1 MSYFVL
7 KIGHLDPRFYSL
19 IYCAIPGVQM
29 SGVQM
34 SDFISKIGHLDPRF
48 YSVIYCAIPGVQ
60 MSGVQMSGVQ
70 MSGVQMSG
78 VQMYPTHTSL
88 SRRGS
93 KEDVPSQVY
102 SIYPANAA
110 VSGVQRGLRCL
121 HAMSTSSGGTK
132 GRAQIIWKDFRT
144 SNPTTWYSG
153 ELGELPKVK

>member
-1 MSYFVL
+1 MSYFVS

-78 VQMYPTHTSL
+78 VQMYPTL
-88 SRRGS
+88 PIAALANRK
-93 KEDVPSQVY
+93 KEEPNY
-102 SIYPANAA
+102 E
-110 VSGVQRGLRCL
+110 GVTAGCRYCIQ
-121 HAMSTSSGGTK
+121 H
-132 GRAQIIWKDFRT
+132 W
-144 SNPTTWYSG
+144 
-153 ELGELPKVK
+153 

>member
-1 MSYFVL
+1 MSYFVS

-78 VQMYPTHTSL
+78 VQMYPTRFIQPSPSEMTKLLYYISNTL
-88 SRRGS
+88 STAVGTVIKDGWGVGHFGPQKYRGFTTFC
-93 KEDVPSQVY
+93 
-102 SIYPANAA
+102 
-110 VSGVQRGLRCL
+110 RG
-121 HAMSTSSGGTK
+121 
-132 GRAQIIWKDFRT
+132 FRF
-144 SNPTTWYSG
+144 
-153 ELGELPKVK
+153 

>member
-1 MSYFVL
+1 MSYFVS

-78 VQMYPTHTSL
+78 VQMYPT
-88 SRRGS
+88 RR
-93 KEDVPSQVY
+93 Y
-102 SIYPANAA
+102 YAN
-110 VSGVQRGLRCL
+110 SMDINLNTHLFKSEMR
-121 HAMSTSSGGTK
+121 SN
-132 GRAQIIWKDFRT
+132 FR
-144 SNPTTWYSG
+144 
-153 ELGELPKVK
+153 

>member
-1 MSYFVL
+1 MSYFVS

-60 MSGVQMSGVQ
+60 MSGVQMSGVH

-78 VQMYPTHTSL
+78 VQMYPTPRKQKLFNFVKKIDIERFHLIIVSIASVYFSFGDL
-88 SRRGS
+88 NF
-93 KEDVPSQVY
+93 EQVIDVPF
-102 SIYPANAA
+102 
-110 VSGVQRGLRCL
+110 
-121 HAMSTSSGGTK
+121 GT
-132 GRAQIIWKDFRT
+132 DLDT
-144 SNPTTWYSG
+144 LSYN
-153 ELGELPKVK
+153 LLPLTAYT